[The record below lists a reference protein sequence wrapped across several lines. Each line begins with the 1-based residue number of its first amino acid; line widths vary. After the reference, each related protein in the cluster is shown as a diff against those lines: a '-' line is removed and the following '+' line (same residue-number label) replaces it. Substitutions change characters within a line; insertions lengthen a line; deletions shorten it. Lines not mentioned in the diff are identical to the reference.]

1 MDKKQVVEAL
11 EMIATYLELKG
22 ENTFKVAAYRRAAQ
36 ALERDERSLK
46 ELDDPGKLKGIGK
59 GTSQVIQELRET
71 GKSSLLESL
80 QAEIPA
86 GLMDIL
92 ALPGIGSKKVA
103 TLYKK
108 LGITDVESLREAC
121 EQGKIR
127 TLPGFGV
134 KTEEKLKEALEE
146 HGSRSE
152 RLPISFMLEVAEK
165 VEQSLRHVEG
175 IIKMSRAGSL
185 RRMEETLKDLD
196 YVLAV
201 TNPDIV
207 REQLIKMDIV
217 HDVIADGQTKVTV
230 ELESG
235 YKIQVD
241 FRLVSEE
248 QFATTLHHFT
258 GSKEH
263 NVQMRQLAKA
273 QGEKISEYGVE
284 NESGEVI
291 TFPSEEAFFHHFGLK
306 FIPPEARMGMKETE
320 VFQTSYPL
328 VSIQDI
334 RGDFHMHTTWS
345 DGAVSIEEM
354 VESARKKGY
363 EWIAITD
370 HSKFLQVANGLNEE
384 RLLRQIEEIRRIND
398 LYDDIHVF
406 AGIEMD
412 ILPDATLDFSDEILA
427 QLDVVIASIHSSFSQ
442 SQDQIHARLETAL
455 QNPYVHLIAHPT
467 GRIIGRREGYDVDVD
482 YLLKRAKETNT
493 AVELNANPNRLDLS
507 ATWLQKA
514 SELGVN
520 IAVNTDAHRPET
532 LDHMEIGVSI
542 ARKALLKKEQ
552 LLNTFTYEDFK
563 KFLQKKR
570 RKEDSYE

>member
-1 MDKKQVVEAL
+1 MDKKQVIESL
-11 EMIATYLELKG
+11 ELIATYLELKG
-22 ENTFKVAAYRRAAQ
+22 ENTFRVAAYRRAAQ

-46 ELDDPGKLKGIGK
+46 EIDDPEELKGIGK
-59 GTSQVIQELRET
+59 GTSQVICELRDT

-103 TLYKK
+103 TLYKE
-108 LGITDVESLREAC
+108 LGITDIDSLREAC
-121 EQGKIR
+121 EQEKIR
-127 TLPGFGV
+127 TLPGFGI
-134 KTEEKLKEALEE
+134 KTEQNLKEALKAI
-146 HGSRSE
+146 GTRPE
-152 RLPISFMLEVAEK
+152 RLPIAFMLEVAEK
-165 VEQSLRHVEG
+165 LEQSLRNVTG

-201 TNPDIV
+201 QDPTSV
-207 REQLIKMDIV
+207 RKQLVNMDIV
-217 HDVIADGQTKVTV
+217 ASVIAEGETKVTI
-230 ELESG
+230 EIEAG
-235 YKIQVD
+235 YKIQAD
-241 FRLVSEE
+241 FRLVTEE
-248 QFATTLHHFT
+248 QFATALHHFT

-263 NVQMRQLAKA
+263 NVQMRQIAKA

-284 NESGEVI
+284 NESGKVL
-291 TFPSEEAFFHHFGLK
+291 TFPSEEAFFCHFGLE
-306 FIPPEARMGMKETE
+306 FIPPEARMGWKETE
-320 VFQTSYPL
+320 LFRTPYPL
-328 VSIQDI
+328 VSTKDI

-384 RLLRQIEEIRRIND
+384 RLLCQIEEIRRVNE

-412 ILPDATLDFSDEILA
+412 ILPDATLDFSDDILKE
-427 QLDVVIASIHSSFSQ
+427 LDVVIASIHSSFSQ
-442 SQDQIHARLETAL
+442 SQAQIHERLEAAL
-455 QNPYVHLIAHPT
+455 QNKYVHLIAHPT
-467 GRIIGRREGYDVDVD
+467 GRIIGRRDGYDVDIH
-482 YLLKRAKETNT
+482 YLLQRAKETNT
-493 AVELNANPNRLDLS
+493 AVELNANPQRLDLS
-507 ATWLQKA
+507 AKWLQKA
-514 SELGVN
+514 SEFGVK

-532 LDHMEIGVSI
+532 LDHMDIGISI
-542 ARKALLKKEQ
+542 ARKALLRKEQ
-552 LLNTFTYEDFK
+552 ILNTLSYDEFVS
-563 KFLQKKR
+563 FLQKKR
-570 RKEDSYE
+570 RG